1 MSTLQH
7 DEAMI
12 QALAITKAQA
22 GVRSMSAEEIV
33 TYINDLVRAIRST
46 LDKNAEDD
54 GQAEEKIDTEGLDP
68 RKSIRENSVT
78 CLECGQKFKMI
89 TKRHLRIH
97 NLTPEE
103 YKEKWGFR
111 KNSSLACKSLQR
123 MRRQKMKDM
132 HIGDRRKNARKDDSA
147 GGEGEEEPCFR
158 DRGSQ
163 ALRTVSAGGLFSS
176 PSRSGWP
183 SFYKEKDNKKPPE
196 EPAARR
202 EPEGWLFFPRRR
214 RAPRNPLY
222 RPSSLS
228 SEGEGF
234 PVFWAKIY
242 RT

>member
-46 LDKNAEDD
+46 LDKNTEDD
-54 GQAEEKIDTEGLDP
+54 GQAEEKVDTEGLDP

-132 HIGDRRKNARKDDSA
+132 CTSGIAARTPERTIPPA
-147 GGEGEEEPCFR
+147 G
-158 DRGSQ
+158 RGTSSP
-163 ALRTVSAGGLFSS
+163 VSATQAAK
-176 PSRSGWP
+176 PSGPLRS
-183 SFYKEKDNKKPPE
+183 
-196 EPAARR
+196 
-202 EPEGWLFFPRRR
+202 
-214 RAPRNPLY
+214 
-222 RPSSLS
+222 
-228 SEGEGF
+228 
-234 PVFWAKIY
+234 
-242 RT
+242 

>member
-46 LDKNAEDD
+46 LDKNTEDD
-54 GQAEEKIDTEGLDP
+54 GQAEEKVDTEGLDP

-132 HIGDRRKNARKDDSA
+132 HIWIAARTPERTIPPA
-147 GGEGEEEPCFR
+147 G
-158 DRGSQ
+158 RG
-163 ALRTVSAGGLFSS
+163 TSS
-176 PSRSGWP
+176 PVPATQAAKPSGPLRS
-183 SFYKEKDNKKPPE
+183 
-196 EPAARR
+196 
-202 EPEGWLFFPRRR
+202 
-214 RAPRNPLY
+214 
-222 RPSSLS
+222 
-228 SEGEGF
+228 
-234 PVFWAKIY
+234 
-242 RT
+242 

>member
-1 MSTLQH
+1 MPCFFTIYKFGKSFISIQKFECIIITLCVKTCGIPAKEKNNYVFSCIEYLQSMKPCVEPIKKKKKLDCFYQSCEGERMSTLQH

-46 LDKNAEDD
+46 LDKNTEDD
-54 GQAEEKIDTEGLDP
+54 GQAEEKVDTEGLDP

-132 HIGDRRKNARKDDSA
+132 HIWDRRKNARKDDSA
-147 GGEGEEEPCFR
+147 GGEGDE
-158 DRGSQ
+158 
-163 ALRTVSAGGLFSS
+163 
-176 PSRSGWP
+176 
-183 SFYKEKDNKKPPE
+183 
-196 EPAARR
+196 
-202 EPEGWLFFPRRR
+202 
-214 RAPRNPLY
+214 
-222 RPSSLS
+222 
-228 SEGEGF
+228 
-234 PVFWAKIY
+234 
-242 RT
+242 

>member
-33 TYINDLVRAIRST
+33 TYIN
-46 LDKNAEDD
+46 
-54 GQAEEKIDTEGLDP
+54 DTEGLDP

-132 HIGDRRKNARKDDSA
+132 HIWDRRKNARKDDSA
-147 GGEGEEEPCFR
+147 GGEGEE
-158 DRGSQ
+158 
-163 ALRTVSAGGLFSS
+163 
-176 PSRSGWP
+176 
-183 SFYKEKDNKKPPE
+183 
-196 EPAARR
+196 
-202 EPEGWLFFPRRR
+202 
-214 RAPRNPLY
+214 
-222 RPSSLS
+222 
-228 SEGEGF
+228 
-234 PVFWAKIY
+234 
-242 RT
+242 

>member
-46 LDKNAEDD
+46 LDKNTEDD
-54 GQAEEKIDTEGLDP
+54 GQAEEKVDTEGLDP

-103 YKEKWGFR
+103 YKEK
-111 KNSSLACKSLQR
+111 
-123 MRRQKMKDM
+123 
-132 HIGDRRKNARKDDSA
+132 
-147 GGEGEEEPCFR
+147 
-158 DRGSQ
+158 
-163 ALRTVSAGGLFSS
+163 
-176 PSRSGWP
+176 
-183 SFYKEKDNKKPPE
+183 
-196 EPAARR
+196 
-202 EPEGWLFFPRRR
+202 
-214 RAPRNPLY
+214 
-222 RPSSLS
+222 
-228 SEGEGF
+228 
-234 PVFWAKIY
+234 
-242 RT
+242 

>member
-46 LDKNAEDD
+46 LDKNMEDD
-54 GQAEEKIDTEGLDP
+54 GQAEEKVDTEGLDP

-123 MRRQKMKDM
+123 MRRQKMKECTSG
-132 HIGDRRKNARKDDSA
+132 IVARTPERTIPPA
-147 GGEGEEEPCFR
+147 G
-158 DRGSQ
+158 RG
-163 ALRTVSAGGLFSS
+163 TSS
-176 PSRSGWP
+176 PVPATQAAKPSGPLRS
-183 SFYKEKDNKKPPE
+183 
-196 EPAARR
+196 
-202 EPEGWLFFPRRR
+202 
-214 RAPRNPLY
+214 
-222 RPSSLS
+222 
-228 SEGEGF
+228 
-234 PVFWAKIY
+234 
-242 RT
+242 

>member
-46 LDKNAEDD
+46 LDKNTEDD
-54 GQAEEKIDTEGLDP
+54 GQAEEKVDTEGLDP

-132 HIGDRRKNARKDDSA
+132 HIWDRRKNARKDDSA
-147 GGEGEEEPCFR
+147 GGER
-158 DRGSQ
+158 D
-163 ALRTVSAGGLFSS
+163 
-176 PSRSGWP
+176 
-183 SFYKEKDNKKPPE
+183 E
-196 EPAARR
+196 
-202 EPEGWLFFPRRR
+202 
-214 RAPRNPLY
+214 
-222 RPSSLS
+222 
-228 SEGEGF
+228 
-234 PVFWAKIY
+234 
-242 RT
+242 